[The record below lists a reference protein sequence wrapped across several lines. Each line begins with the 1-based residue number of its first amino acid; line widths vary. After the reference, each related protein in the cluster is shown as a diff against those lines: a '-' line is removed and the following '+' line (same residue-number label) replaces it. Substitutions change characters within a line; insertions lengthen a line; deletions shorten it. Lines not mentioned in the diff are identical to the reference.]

1 MRRLEIVIATRNPKK
16 FQELKVLLT
25 VPGVRWRSL
34 RNFPSVPTVPERGR
48 TFTANA
54 VAKARAAAR
63 ATGYLAVADDS
74 GLEVEALDGA
84 PGIRSARFAGR
95 HGADEAN
102 NRKLLRV
109 LKGLPPA
116 KRGGQ
121 YRCVLAL
128 AGPRRVL
135 GIAEGT
141 FAGRIAVAPKGRR
154 GFGYDPLFV
163 VPQFGKTVAQLPAA
177 VKHRISHRAK
187 AAVRL
192 RRRLARLVE
201 MRGASAVPTCSG

>member
-1 MRRLEIVIATRNPKK
+1 MIDIIIATRNPKK
-16 FQELKVLLT
+16 FQELKALLA

-34 RNFPSVPTVPERGR
+34 LNFPSVPTVPERGR

-54 VAKARAAAR
+54 VAKARAVAR
-63 ATGYLAVADDS
+63 ATGCLAIADDS
-74 GLEVEALDGA
+74 GLEVEALEGA

-95 HGADEAN
+95 HGDDEAN
-102 NRKLLRV
+102 NCKLLRM
-109 LKGLPPA
+109 LKGLPSA
-116 KRGGQ
+116 KRGGR

-141 FAGRIAVAPKGRR
+141 FAGCIAVAPKGRR

-163 VPQFGKTVAQLPAA
+163 VPQLGKTVAQLSAA
-177 VKHRISHRAK
+177 VKNRISHRAK

-201 MRGASAVPTCSG
+201 TRGT